1 MCQALPCQGDG
12 GGEGQADD
20 KRGSQAE
27 RKSGT
32 EGQEEG
38 HLSRRDNHR
47 GTEGPWG
54 RGSRSRLCT
63 QPEQVAADL
72 RTVGRTG
79 MLADRACFPHPG
91 QL

>member
-1 MCQALPCQGDG
+1 MPAQGSAGGGGMCQALPCQGDG

-47 GTEGPWG
+47 GALG
-54 RGSRSRLCT
+54 
-63 QPEQVAADL
+63 
-72 RTVGRTG
+72 
-79 MLADRACFPHPG
+79 PG
-91 QL
+91 QQIQALDAARAGGS

>member
-32 EGQEEG
+32 EGKEGG
-38 HLSRRDNHR
+38 HLYHRDNCR
-47 GTEGPWG
+47 GALGLGQQIQALDTARAG
-54 RGSRSRLCT
+54 GS
-63 QPEQVAADL
+63 
-72 RTVGRTG
+72 
-79 MLADRACFPHPG
+79 
-91 QL
+91 